1 MAAPRPLR
9 PRQAKQQESFN
20 YYTMNKEHIINT
32 NFRIAQEDHPKSDFI
47 ANDIILSDKLTSL
60 AITAQPRRMTF
71 ILVALCTEGS
81 AQFTIDTQ
89 RHDVQKNDIIIISDR
104 HVIDNYVASDDAAGL
119 AMMLS
124 VNFFYEVVKDVRD
137 VSLLFLFSRNHPV
150 VSLNE
155 YEVHTFKE
163 YFFFLKKK
171 IAETDNHFKRD
182 LVRTLVLAMFYDLS
196 NVIYRVQQIECKRQT
211 RADAIFTQ
219 FIKLVEDNYKHERRV
234 SWYAEQMCITPKY
247 LSEIVKSVSKNTP
260 NEWIDKYV
268 TLEAR
273 VLLKTSTMTIK
284 EISDEL
290 HFANQSFLGK
300 FFKEHVGMSPS
311 AYRKQ

>member
-1 MAAPRPLR
+1 MD
-9 PRQAKQQESFN
+9 K
-20 YYTMNKEHIINT
+20 KEIRNT
-32 NFRIAQEDHPKSDFI
+32 NFRIAQEDHSKSDFI
-47 ANDIILSDKLTSL
+47 ADDIILSEKLTTL
-60 AITAQPRRMTF
+60 AINAQPRRMTF

-89 RHDVQKNDIIIISDR
+89 KHDVRKNDIIVISDR
-104 HVIDNYVASDDAAGL
+104 HVIDNYVASNDINGL

-124 VNFFYEVVKDVRD
+124 VNFFYEVVNDVRD

-155 YEVHTFKE
+155 DEVQTFKE

-171 IAETDNHFKRD
+171 VAENNNHFKRD
-182 LVRTLVLAMFYDLS
+182 LVRTMVLAMFYDLS
-196 NVIYRVQQIECKRQT
+196 NVIYRVQQVENKRQT

-219 FIKLVEDNYKHERRV
+219 FIRLVEDNYKRERRV
-234 SWYAEQMCITPKY
+234 SWYAEHMCITPKY
-247 LSEIVKSVSKNTP
+247 LSETVKTVSKHTP

>member
-1 MAAPRPLR
+1 
-9 PRQAKQQESFN
+9 
-20 YYTMNKEHIINT
+20 MNKEHIRNT
-32 NFRIAQEDHPKSDFI
+32 NFRIAQEDHPTSDFI
-47 ANDIILSDKLTSL
+47 ADDIILSDKLTSL
-60 AITAQPRRMTF
+60 AFTGHPRRMTF

-104 HVIDNYVASDDAAGL
+104 HVIDNYAASSDASGL

-124 VNFFYEVVKDVRD
+124 VNFFYEVVNDVRD

-155 YEVHTFKE
+155 NEVQTFKE

-171 IAETDNHFKRD
+171 IAETNNHYRRD
-182 LVRTLVLAMFYDLS
+182 LVRTLVLTMFYDLS
-196 NVIYRVQQIECKRQT
+196 NVIYRVQQIENKRQT

-219 FIKLVEDNYKHERRV
+219 FIKLVEDNYRHERRV

-247 LSEIVKSVSKNTP
+247 LSETVKAVSKNTP

-273 VLLKTSTMTIK
+273 VLLKTSTLTIK
-284 EISDEL
+284 EIADEL

-300 FFKEHVGMSPS
+300 FFKEHVGVSPS
-311 AYRKQ
+311 EYRRK

>member
-1 MAAPRPLR
+1 
-9 PRQAKQQESFN
+9 
-20 YYTMNKEHIINT
+20 MNKEHIRNT
-32 NFRIAQEDHPKSDFI
+32 NFRIAQEDHSTSDFI
-47 ANDIILSDKLTSL
+47 ADDIILSDKLTSL
-60 AITAQPRRMTF
+60 AFTGQPRRMTF

-104 HVIDNYVASDDAAGL
+104 HVIDNYVASNDANGL
-119 AMMLS
+119 AMMLL
-124 VNFFYEVVKDVRD
+124 VNDVRD

-155 YEVHTFKE
+155 DEVQTFKD

-171 IAETDNHFKRD
+171 IAETNNHFRRD
-182 LVRTLVLAMFYDLS
+182 LVRTLVLTMFYDLS
-196 NVIYRVQQIECKRQT
+196 NVIYRVQQVENKRQT

-247 LSEIVKSVSKNTP
+247 LSETVKSVSKNTP

-290 HFANQSFLGK
+290 HFANQSFLGR

>member
-1 MAAPRPLR
+1 M
-9 PRQAKQQESFN
+9 
-20 YYTMNKEHIINT
+20 
-32 NFRIAQEDHPKSDFI
+32 
-47 ANDIILSDKLTSL
+47 L
-60 AITAQPRRMTF
+60 ALNAHPRRMTF
-71 ILVALCTEGS
+71 ILVALCTEGN

-89 RHDVQKNDIIIISDR
+89 RHDVKKNDIIVISDR
-104 HVIDNYVASDDAAGL
+104 HVIDEYVASDDVNGL
-119 AMMLS
+119 AMMMS

-155 YEVHTFKE
+155 EEVQTFKQ
-163 YFFFLKKK
+163 YFYFLKKK
-171 IAETDNHFKRD
+171 VADNSNHFKRD

-196 NVIYRVQQIECKRQT
+196 NVIYRVQQVENKRQT
-211 RADAIFTQ
+211 RADDIFTR
-219 FIKLVEDNYKHERRV
+219 FIKLVEENYKRERRV
-234 SWYAEQMCITPKY
+234 GWYAEQLSITPKY
-247 LSEIVKSVSKNTP
+247 LSETVKSVSKNTP

-273 VLLKTSTMTIK
+273 VLLKTSTLSIK

-290 HFANQSFLGK
+290 NFPNQSFLGK

-311 AYRKQ
+311 AYRRQ

>member
-1 MAAPRPLR
+1 MD
-9 PRQAKQQESFN
+9 
-20 YYTMNKEHIINT
+20 NKNIINT
-32 NFRIAQEDHPKSDFI
+32 NFRIAQEDHDKSDFI
-47 ANDIILSDKLTSL
+47 ANDIILSEKMSML
-60 AITAQPRRMTF
+60 ALNAHPRRMTF
-71 ILVALCTEGS
+71 ILVALCTEGN

-89 RHDVQKNDIIIISDR
+89 RHDVKKNDIIVISDR
-104 HVIDNYVASDDAAGL
+104 HVIDEYVASDDVNGL
-119 AMMLS
+119 AMMMS

-155 YEVHTFKE
+155 EEVQTFKQ

-171 IAETDNHFKRD
+171 VADNSNHFKRD

-196 NVIYRVQQIECKRQT
+196 NVIYRVQQVENKRQT
-211 RADAIFTQ
+211 RADDIFTR
-219 FIKLVEDNYKHERRV
+219 FIKLVEENYKRERRV
-234 SWYAEQMCITPKY
+234 GWYAEQLSITPKY
-247 LSEIVKSVSKNTP
+247 LSETVKSVSKNTP

-273 VLLKTSTMTIK
+273 VLLKTSTLSIK

-290 HFANQSFLGK
+290 NFPNQSFLGK

-311 AYRKQ
+311 AYRRQ

>member
-1 MAAPRPLR
+1 MDKNIR
-9 PRQAKQQESFN
+9 
-20 YYTMNKEHIINT
+20 NT
-32 NFRIAQEDHPKSDFI
+32 NFRIAQEDHSTSDFI
-47 ANDIILSDKLTSL
+47 ADDIILSEKLTTL
-60 AITAQPRRMTF
+60 AINAQPRRMTF
-71 ILVALCTEGS
+71 ILVALCTEGN

-89 RHDVQKNDIIIISDR
+89 RHDVKKNDIIVISDR
-104 HVIDNYVASDDAAGL
+104 HIIDDYTASDNANGL
-119 AMMLS
+119 AMMMS
-124 VNFFYEVVKDVRD
+124 VNFFYEVINDVRD

-155 YEVHTFKE
+155 DEVQTFKE

-171 IAETDNHFKRD
+171 VADTTNHFKRD
-182 LVRTLVLAMFYDLS
+182 LVRTMVLAMFYDLS
-196 NVIYRVQQIECKRQT
+196 NVIYRVQQVENKRQT
-211 RADAIFTQ
+211 RADDIFTR
-219 FIKLVEDNYKHERRV
+219 FIKLVEDNYKKERRV
-234 SWYAEQMCITPKY
+234 SWYAEQLTITPKY
-247 LSEIVKSVSKNTP
+247 LSETVKSVSKHTP

-273 VLLKTSTMTIK
+273 VLLKTSTLSIK

-290 HFANQSFLGK
+290 NFPNQSFLGK

>member
-1 MAAPRPLR
+1 MDK
-9 PRQAKQQESFN
+9 KQIRDTSF
-20 YYTMNKEHIINT
+20 K
-32 NFRIAQEDHPKSDFI
+32 IAQEDHTTSDFI
-47 ANDIILSDKLTSL
+47 ADDIILSDKLTAL

-71 ILVALCTEGS
+71 ILVALCTEGG

-104 HVIDNYVASDDAAGL
+104 HVIDNYLASEDAKGL
-119 AMMLS
+119 AMMMS
-124 VNFFYEVVKDVRD
+124 VNFFYEVVNDVRD

-155 YEVHTFKE
+155 NEVQTFKE

-171 IAETDNHFKRD
+171 IAETSNHFRRD
-182 LVRTLVLAMFYDLS
+182 LVRTMVLAMFYDLS
-196 NVIYRVQQIECKRQT
+196 NVIYRVQQVENKRQT
-211 RADAIFTQ
+211 RADSIFTQ

-234 SWYAEQMCITPKY
+234 SWYAEQLCITPKY
-247 LSEIVKSVSKNTP
+247 LSETVKTVSKNTP

-290 HFANQSFLGK
+290 HFPNQSFLGK

-311 AYRKQ
+311 AYRRQ

>member
-1 MAAPRPLR
+1 
-9 PRQAKQQESFN
+9 
-20 YYTMNKEHIINT
+20 MNKEHIRNT
-32 NFRIAQEDHPKSDFI
+32 NFRIAQEDHPTSDFI
-47 ANDIILSDKLTSL
+47 ADDIILSDKLTSL
-60 AITAQPRRMTF
+60 AFTGQPRRKTF

-104 HVIDNYVASDDAAGL
+104 HVIDNYAASSDAAGL

-124 VNFFYEVVKDVRD
+124 VNFFYEVVNDVRD

-155 YEVHTFKE
+155 NEVQTFKE

-171 IAETDNHFKRD
+171 IAETNNHYRRD
-182 LVRTLVLAMFYDLS
+182 LVRTLVLTMFYDLS
-196 NVIYRVQQIECKRQT
+196 NVIYRVQQIENKRQT

-219 FIKLVEDNYKHERRV
+219 FIKLVEDNYRHERRV

-247 LSEIVKSVSKNTP
+247 LSETVKAVSKNTP

-273 VLLKTSTMTIK
+273 VLLKTSTLTIK
-284 EISDEL
+284 EIADEL

-300 FFKEHVGMSPS
+300 FFKEHVGVSPS
-311 AYRKQ
+311 EYRRK

>member
-1 MAAPRPLR
+1 MD
-9 PRQAKQQESFN
+9 
-20 YYTMNKEHIINT
+20 NKNIRNT
-32 NFRIAQEDHPKSDFI
+32 NFRIAQEDHDKSDFI
-47 ANDIILSDKLTSL
+47 ANDIILSEKMSML
-60 AITAQPRRMTF
+60 ALNAHPRRMTF
-71 ILVALCTEGS
+71 ILVALCTEGN

-89 RHDVQKNDIIIISDR
+89 RHDVTKNDIIVISDR
-104 HVIDNYVASDDAAGL
+104 HVIDEYVASDDVNGL
-119 AMMLS
+119 AMMMS

-155 YEVHTFKE
+155 EEVQTFKQ
-163 YFFFLKKK
+163 YFYFLKKK
-171 IAETDNHFKRD
+171 VADNSNHFKRD

-196 NVIYRVQQIECKRQT
+196 NVIYRVQQVENKRQT
-211 RADAIFTQ
+211 RADDIFTR
-219 FIKLVEDNYKHERRV
+219 FIKLVEENYKRERRV
-234 SWYAEQMCITPKY
+234 GWYAEQLSITPKY
-247 LSEIVKSVSKNTP
+247 LSETVKSVSKNTP

-273 VLLKTSTMTIK
+273 VLLKTSTLSIK

-290 HFANQSFLGK
+290 NFPNQSFLGK

-311 AYRKQ
+311 AYRRQ

>member
-1 MAAPRPLR
+1 
-9 PRQAKQQESFN
+9 
-20 YYTMNKEHIINT
+20 MNKEHIRNT
-32 NFRIAQEDHPKSDFI
+32 NFRIAQEDHPTSDFI
-47 ANDIILSDKLTSL
+47 ADDIILSDKLTSL
-60 AITAQPRRMTF
+60 AFTGQPRRMTV

-104 HVIDNYVASDDAAGL
+104 HVIDNYAASSDAAGL

-124 VNFFYEVVKDVRD
+124 VNFFYEVVNDVRD

-155 YEVHTFKE
+155 NEVQTFKE

-171 IAETDNHFKRD
+171 IAETNNHYRRD
-182 LVRTLVLAMFYDLS
+182 LVRTLVLTMFYDLS
-196 NVIYRVQQIECKRQT
+196 NVIYRVQQIENKRQT

-219 FIKLVEDNYKHERRV
+219 FIKLVEDNYRHERRV

-247 LSEIVKSVSKNTP
+247 LSETVKAVSKNTP

-273 VLLKTSTMTIK
+273 VLLKTSTLTIK
-284 EISDEL
+284 EIADEL

-300 FFKEHVGMSPS
+300 FFKEHVGVSPS
-311 AYRKQ
+311 EYRRK

>member
-1 MAAPRPLR
+1 MD
-9 PRQAKQQESFN
+9 
-20 YYTMNKEHIINT
+20 NKNIRNT
-32 NFRIAQEDHPKSDFI
+32 NFRIAQEDHDKSDFI
-47 ANDIILSDKLTSL
+47 ANDIILSEKMSML
-60 AITAQPRRMTF
+60 ALNAHPRRMTF
-71 ILVALCTEGS
+71 ILVALCTEGN

-89 RHDVQKNDIIIISDR
+89 RHDVKKNDIIVISDR
-104 HVIDNYVASDDAAGL
+104 HVIDEYVASDDVNGL
-119 AMMLS
+119 AMMMS

-155 YEVHTFKE
+155 EEVQTFKQ
-163 YFFFLKKK
+163 YFYFLKKK
-171 IAETDNHFKRD
+171 VADNSNQFKRD

-196 NVIYRVQQIECKRQT
+196 NVIYRVQQVENKRQT
-211 RADAIFTQ
+211 RADDIFTR
-219 FIKLVEDNYKHERRV
+219 FIKLVEENYKRERRV
-234 SWYAEQMCITPKY
+234 GWYAEQLSITPKY
-247 LSEIVKSVSKNTP
+247 LSETVKSVSKNTP

-273 VLLKTSTMTIK
+273 VLLKTSTLSIK

-290 HFANQSFLGK
+290 NFPNQSFLGK

-311 AYRKQ
+311 AYRRQ

>member
-1 MAAPRPLR
+1 MD
-9 PRQAKQQESFN
+9 K
-20 YYTMNKEHIINT
+20 KEIRNT
-32 NFRIAQEDHPKSDFI
+32 NFRIAQEDHSKSDFI
-47 ANDIILSDKLTSL
+47 ADDIILSEKLTTL
-60 AITAQPRRMTF
+60 AINAQPRRMTF

-89 RHDVQKNDIIIISDR
+89 KHDVRKNDIIVISDR
-104 HVIDNYVASDDAAGL
+104 HVIDNYVASNDINGL

-124 VNFFYEVVKDVRD
+124 VNFFYEVVNDVRD

-155 YEVHTFKE
+155 DEVETFKE

-171 IAETDNHFKRD
+171 VAENNNHFKRD
-182 LVRTLVLAMFYDLS
+182 LVRTMVLAMFYDLS
-196 NVIYRVQQIECKRQT
+196 NVIYRVQQIENKRQT

-219 FIKLVEDNYKHERRV
+219 FIKLVEDNYRHERRV

-247 LSEIVKSVSKNTP
+247 LSETVKAVSKNTP

-273 VLLKTSTMTIK
+273 VLLKTSTLTIK
-284 EISDEL
+284 EIADEL

-300 FFKEHVGMSPS
+300 FFKEHVGVSPS
-311 AYRKQ
+311 EYRRK

>member
-1 MAAPRPLR
+1 
-9 PRQAKQQESFN
+9 
-20 YYTMNKEHIINT
+20 MNKEHIRNT
-32 NFRIAQEDHPKSDFI
+32 NFRIAQEDHSTSDFI
-47 ANDIILSDKLTSL
+47 ADDIILSDKLTSL
-60 AITAQPRRMTF
+60 AFTGQPRRMTF

-104 HVIDNYVASDDAAGL
+104 HVIDNYVASNDANGL

-124 VNFFYEVVKDVRD
+124 VNFFYEVVNDVRD

-155 YEVHTFKE
+155 DEVQTFKD

-171 IAETDNHFKRD
+171 IAETNNHFRRD
-182 LVRTLVLAMFYDLS
+182 LVRTLVLTMFYDLS
-196 NVIYRVQQIECKRQT
+196 NVIYRVQQIENKRQT

-247 LSEIVKSVSKNTP
+247 LSETVKSVSKNTP

-290 HFANQSFLGK
+290 HFANQSVLGR

>member
-1 MAAPRPLR
+1 
-9 PRQAKQQESFN
+9 
-20 YYTMNKEHIINT
+20 
-32 NFRIAQEDHPKSDFI
+32 
-47 ANDIILSDKLTSL
+47 
-60 AITAQPRRMTF
+60 MTF

-104 HVIDNYVASDDAAGL
+104 HVIDNYVPSDDAAGL

-124 VNFFYEVVKDVRD
+124 VNFFYEVVNDVRD

-155 YEVHTFKE
+155 NEVQTFKE

-171 IAETDNHFKRD
+171 IAETNNHYRRD
-182 LVRTLVLAMFYDLS
+182 LVRTLVLTMFYDLS
-196 NVIYRVQQIECKRQT
+196 NVIYRVQQIENKRQT

-219 FIKLVEDNYKHERRV
+219 FIKLVEDNYRHERRV

-247 LSEIVKSVSKNTP
+247 LSETVKAVSKNTP

-273 VLLKTSTMTIK
+273 VLLKTSTLTIK
-284 EISDEL
+284 EIADEL

-300 FFKEHVGMSPS
+300 FFKEHVGVSPS
-311 AYRKQ
+311 EYRRK

>member
-1 MAAPRPLR
+1 MD
-9 PRQAKQQESFN
+9 
-20 YYTMNKEHIINT
+20 NKNIRNT
-32 NFRIAQEDHPKSDFI
+32 NFRIAQEDHDKSDFI
-47 ANDIILSDKLTSL
+47 ANDIILSEKMSML
-60 AITAQPRRMTF
+60 ALNAHPRRMTF
-71 ILVALCTEGS
+71 ILVALCTEGN

-89 RHDVQKNDIIIISDR
+89 RHDVKKNDIIVISDR
-104 HVIDNYVASDDAAGL
+104 HVIDEYVASDDVNGL
-119 AMMLS
+119 AMMMS

-155 YEVHTFKE
+155 EEVQTFKQ

-171 IAETDNHFKRD
+171 VADNSNHFKRD
-182 LVRTLVLAMFYDLS
+182 LVRTLVLSMFYDLS
-196 NVIYRVQQIECKRQT
+196 NVIYRVQQVENKRQT
-211 RADAIFTQ
+211 RADDIFTR
-219 FIKLVEDNYKHERRV
+219 FIKLVEENYKRERRV
-234 SWYAEQMCITPKY
+234 GWYAEQLSITPKY
-247 LSEIVKSVSKNTP
+247 LSETVKSVSKNTP

-273 VLLKTSTMTIK
+273 VLLKTSTLSIK

-290 HFANQSFLGK
+290 NFPNQSFLGK

-311 AYRKQ
+311 AYRRQ